1 MNLNQNPFAG
11 MHMAKQIKIG
21 RNDPCWCRSGKKYK
35 QCHMAMDEKIRRI
48 QEEGHIVPSHAI
60 IKNQDQIAGI
70 RQSAKINIAVLDA
83 VADQIKAGMTTQQID
98 DIVYNLTTK
107 MGGIPAPLNYQ
118 GYPKSVCTSVNDQ
131 VCHGIPDE
139 KIVLQDGDIVNV
151 DCSTIL
157 NGYFSDSS
165 RMFCI
170 GDVSQEKKRLV
181 EVTKECCDLGLAA
194 VKPWGFLGDMGQ
206 AVHDHAY
213 ENGYSIVREIGGHG
227 VGLEF
232 HEDPWVGYHSKRG
245 EEMLLVP
252 GMMFTIEPMVNMG
265 KEDIFIDEANG
276 WTAYTEDGKPS
287 AQWEYM
293 VLVTE
298 DGAELIS
305 Y

>member
-35 QCHMAMDEKIRRI
+35 QCHMSMDEKIRRI
-48 QEEGHIVPSHAI
+48 QEEGHIVPSHEI

-107 MGGIPAPLNYQ
+107 MGGIPAPLHYQ

-170 GDVSQEKKRLV
+170 GDVSPEKKRLV

-213 ENGYSIVREIGGHG
+213 GNGYSIVREIGGHG